1 MLHANRSEWP
11 LLLLSLLSDLCFEL
25 QAIEDMLDEVDILK
39 DSSEPQW
46 DFDSLDARIAESDA
60 NECVEKLKDAKKDLL
75 KLKADEEKK
84 SQVQKEF
91 LSKIGEVDELNKENV
106 EKFTLIR
113 GTESEPEK
121 IKAQVV
127 AVKAS
132 ILISL

>member
-1 MLHANRSEWP
+1 MLS
-11 LLLLSLLSDLCFEL
+11 SFSDICIEL
-25 QAIEDMLDEVDILK
+25 QAIEDVLDEVDILK

-46 DFDSLDARIAESDA
+46 DFDSFDTSIAESDA

-75 KLKADEEKK
+75 KLKANEEKK
-84 SQVQKEF
+84 SQVQKQF
-91 LSKIGEVDELNKENV
+91 LNKIDEVDELNKENV
-106 EKFTLIR
+106 ERFSLIR
-113 GTESEPEK
+113 GTEPEPEK

>member
-1 MLHANRSEWP
+1 
-11 LLLLSLLSDLCFEL
+11 
-25 QAIEDMLDEVDILK
+25 MLDEVDILK